1 MLGLMQDW
9 PLTVDKILDHAKNWH
24 PNREVVTRSVE
35 GPIERTTYGAIHGR
49 AKRVS
54 NALKAWGVQP
64 GDRIATLAWN
74 TADHIETWYGIMG
87 IGAVCHTLNPRLFPE
102 QLVYIIN
109 HAGDRIIFVD
119 LTFVPL
125 LDAILTHCPSVE
137 RVVIMTDADHMPQT
151 RLPVVECYES
161 VLEQSSEDIE
171 WGGFDEQTA
180 CGLCYTS
187 GTTGNPKGVLYSHRS
202 NFIHTLLG
210 LQSTVLGATPKEVIL
225 PVVPMFHANA
235 WGIAFGGPAAG
246 SKLVMPGAR
255 MDGPAIY
262 ELLETEGVTFSAAV
276 PTVWQGLLNHLRE
289 NNLKL
294 STVKRVLIGGAA
306 VPESMIRAFHDEFGV
321 EVLQGW
327 GMTETSPIG
336 TLSNMT
342 PELAALPFEEQLK
355 WRVKQGTP
363 PLGVEL
369 KLKNYAGQ
377 DMPHDG
383 STYGRLM
390 IKGPTIAR
398 AYFRDEGGEILDNE
412 GFFDTGDVST
422 IDDHGFMQI
431 TDRAKDVIK
440 SGGEWISSIE
450 IENLAVGHPKV
461 ALAAVIGAA
470 HPKWDERP
478 VLLIKLKDG
487 ETENKQEHLDFLQ
500 GKIAKWWMP
509 DDVVFM
515 ADIPLGATGKIDK
528 KLLREQ
534 MKDYRLPTAG

>member
-109 HAGDRIIFVD
+109 HAADRIIFVD

-125 LDAILTHCPSVE
+125 LDAILPHCPSVE
-137 RVVIMTDADHMPQT
+137 RVVVMTDPGHMPQT
-151 RLPVVECYES
+151 KLPVVECYET
-161 VLEQSSEDIE
+161 VLEQSSEDVE
-171 WGGFDEQTA
+171 WGGFEENTA

-377 DMPHDG
+377 EMPHDG

-461 ALAAVIGAA
+461 ALAAVIGSA

-478 VLLIKLKDG
+478 VLLIKLKEG
-487 ETENKQEHLDFLQ
+487 EAEDKQEHLDFLV

-509 DDVVFM
+509 DDVVFL

>member
-74 TADHIETWYGIMG
+74 TGDHIETWYGIMG

-125 LDAILTHCPSVE
+125 LDAILPHCPSVE
-137 RVVIMTDADHMPQT
+137 RVVIMTDPDHMPQT
-151 RLPVVECYES
+151 KLPVVECYET
-161 VLEQSSEDIE
+161 VLEQSSEDVE

-289 NNLKL
+289 NKLKL
-294 STVKRVLIGGAA
+294 STVTRVLIGGAA

-377 DMPHDG
+377 EMPHDG

-398 AYFRDEGGEILDNE
+398 AYFRDEGGEILDTE

-487 ETENKQEHLDFLQ
+487 EAEDKQEHLDFLV

-509 DDVVFM
+509 DDVVFL